1 MQTISKI
8 KSRYSYSWILL
19 QELVRTEFKLKYQG
33 SVLGY
38 AWTLLRPL
46 ALFVVL
52 YLVFVKFLRVGGDIP
67 YFPIYLL
74 LGIVLWNFFSDLTN
88 GAIGSI
94 VSRGDLIRKI
104 NFPKYIIVAS
114 TSISALINLGI
125 NLIIIFTFMVIF
137 GSNPSVS
144 AVVILPLS
152 IGVIFLTGM
161 GIGFILSALFVRLR
175 DLNYIWEVIM
185 QAGFYGTP
193 ILYPLQILPEYVQK
207 ILMLNP
213 VAIGIQE
220 ARNTLITRDTIT
232 AYDLY
237 GSFIGYLP
245 LLITLT
251 LVVFGALFFRS
262 RSKGFAEEI

>member
-1 MQTISKI
+1 MQAVNKI
-8 KSRYSYSWILL
+8 KSRYVYSWILL
-19 QELVRTEFKLKYQG
+19 QELVRTDFKLKYQG

-52 YLVFVKFLRVGGDIP
+52 YLVFVKFLRVGSDID

-104 NFPKYIIVAS
+104 NFPKYVIVAS
-114 TSISALINLGI
+114 TSISALINLLI
-125 NLIIIFTFMVIF
+125 NMIIIFFFMLLF
-137 GSNPSVS
+137 GSSPSIS
-144 AVVILPLS
+144 AIVILPIAVLL
-152 IGVIFLTGM
+152 IFIAGM
-161 GIGFILSALFVRLR
+161 GISFILSALFVRLR

-185 QAGFYGTP
+185 QAGFYATP
-193 ILYPLQILPEYVQK
+193 VLYPLQILPNYAQK

-213 VAIGIQE
+213 IAIAIQE
-220 ARNTLITRDTIT
+220 ARNALITTETLT
-232 AYDLY
+232 AYDIY
-237 GSFIGYLP
+237 GSALGYVP
-245 LLITLT
+245 LLIIPF
-251 LVVFGALFFRS
+251 LVIFGALYFRKKS
-262 RSKGFAEEI
+262 PNFAEDI